1 MRTLKQKDLDVE
13 AARKKVTQDV
23 EKLIANQSDFDLK
36 VNEISDL
43 YKKLQEERRKLKKYR
58 QNLYTDL
65 PNAQD

>member
-1 MRTLKQKDLDVE
+1 VE

-23 EKLIANQSDFDLK
+23 EKLIANQNDFDLK

-58 QNLYTDL
+58 QNLYSDL
-65 PNAQD
+65 PSA